1 MAGLSGLIGVGRRQK
16 EQALGGL
23 GIAAQQETARNVA
36 NEQLDAQRKAATMN
50 VVGTAGGIAGA
61 QALVSSGA
69 KKALA
74 QNIANQQIAAGI
86 ANTTGAVTQASQMA
100 IATQAGGTTAA
111 AAGGTAA
118 ASGGASAALMAAAP
132 WAALIIGG
140 GYLLKKLFD

>member
-86 ANTTGAVTQASQMA
+86 ANTGAAVTQASQTA
-100 IATQAGGTTAA
+100 IATQVGGTG
-111 AAGGTAA
+111 AAGG
-118 ASGGASAALMAAAP
+118 ASSALMAAAP

-140 GYLLKKLFD
+140 GYLLKRLFD